1 MLATFTHSNWFRIFF
16 PLLLVII
23 AWIGIDNKLIV
34 TSSNYNVIINL
45 PYFLFAIALAIAHI
59 FKQSRIA
66 MVTVSLFVGYIIIQ
80 TQLQSPL
87 STGTTLLELSLL
99 SLLAPIA
106 FFLAYGFKD
115 QGVISRG
122 VGWHFGSIILLCV
135 WSLLILQHYD
145 TGGFAHLHT
154 SLLIVVA
161 SVSLLPFILVLY
173 LIALA
178 GISAILVL
186 SKNRRIDSV
195 IYSAILV
202 TTNTVVMFH
211 IPYVSSIMFSLEGGL
226 IIIYLLSSG
235 QEMAFNDR
243 LTNLPSRR
251 ALELDLKHLGKR
263 FTIAMLDIDHFKN
276 FNDTYGHDTGDDVL
290 KLVASRVAAVKG
302 RAKAYR
308 YGGEEF
314 TIIFKGKDI
323 ESSSQ
328 FLEELRA
335 DIAHYDMVLRDA
347 NHRPKDN
354 KLGEKNRRKQSSPQI
369 VNVTVSIGACDSSS
383 SKNPNEV
390 LKFADN
396 ALYKAK
402 KGGRN
407 RVAVQA

>member
-16 PLLLVII
+16 PLLLVVL
-23 AWIGIDNKLIV
+23 AWVGIDNELIV
-34 TSSNYNVIINL
+34 SSSNYSVVVNL
-45 PYFLFAIALAIAHI
+45 PYFLFAVALAIAHI

-66 MVTVSLFVGYIIIQ
+66 MVTMSLLIGYFTIQ

-99 SLLAPIA
+99 SLLSPIA
-106 FFLAYGFKD
+106 YFLAYAFKE
-115 QGVISRG
+115 QGIFSRG
-122 VGWHFGSIILLCV
+122 FIWHLASIALLFV
-135 WSLLILQHYD
+135 WSLLILEHFNS
-145 TGGFAHLHT
+145 GGFSDLKT
-154 SLLIVVA
+154 SLLLAVTHI
-161 SVSLLPFILVLY
+161 SLLPFILVLY
-173 LIALA
+173 LVALT

-195 IYSAILV
+195 IYSAILI

-211 IPYVSSIMFSLEGGL
+211 VAYVSSIMFSLEGGL
-226 IIIYLLSSG
+226 VIIYLISSG
-235 QEMAFNDR
+235 HEMAFNDR

-251 ALELDLKHLGKR
+251 ALELDLKHLGKQ

-276 FNDTYGHDTGDDVL
+276 FNDTYGHDIGDDVL

-314 TIIFKGKDI
+314 TIVFKGKGVKAAAP
-323 ESSSQ
+323 
-328 FLEELRA
+328 FLEDLRA
-335 DIAHYDMVLRDA
+335 DIEQYDMVLRDA
-347 NHRPKDN
+347 DNRPKDD
-354 KLGEKNRRKQSSPQI
+354 KLGVKNRRKKDGAQI

-383 SKNPNEV
+383 SKNPNV
-390 LKFADN
+390 ILKSADN

-407 RVAVQA
+407 KVAVET